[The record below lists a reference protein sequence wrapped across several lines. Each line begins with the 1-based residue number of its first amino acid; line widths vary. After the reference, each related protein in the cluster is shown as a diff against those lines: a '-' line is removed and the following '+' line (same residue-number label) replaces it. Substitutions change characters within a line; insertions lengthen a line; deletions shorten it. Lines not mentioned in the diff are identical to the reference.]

1 MKSNW
6 RPFYIFVFALFI
18 GACTTTYTEPD
29 EDGPGPSGAAVTSA
43 KPARPF
49 LKGYKNLV
57 TQYHYAKVPED
68 ITVEEKKLRFKAL
81 LVPPVIKVYDELNA
95 EYQQVTQW
103 MKIAEKRTRNAR
115 RARKKIAALKREYR
129 ATTNEELLAALKPHP
144 PSIVLAQ
151 AALESAW
158 GTSRFFVEARNV
170 FGIWSF
176 DENEP
181 RIAAERQRGDQ
192 TIWLKK
198 YKTIEDSVRDNYRVL
213 ARGSNYA
220 DFRKMRLVSN
230 NPYELV
236 SGLANYSEK
245 GATYGEI
252 LTSMISY
259 DHFTD
264 FDDVKFQGAANQVSH

>member
-1 MKSNW
+1 M
-6 RPFYIFVFALFI
+6 
-18 GACTTTYTEPD
+18 
-29 EDGPGPSGAAVTSA
+29 
-43 KPARPF
+43 
-49 LKGYKNLV
+49 
-57 TQYHYAKVPED
+57 
-68 ITVEEKKLRFKAL
+68 
-81 LVPPVIKVYDELNA
+81 
-95 EYQQVTQW
+95 
-103 MKIAEKRTRNAR
+103 
-115 RARKKIAALKREYR
+115 
-129 ATTNEELLAALKPHP
+129 LAALKPHP

-181 RIAAERQRGDQ
+181 RIAAERRRGDQ

-264 FDDVKFQGAANQVSH
+264 FDDVKFQGASNQVSH